1 VTDAGAEPQALLAEL
16 EAEERSVS
24 DRRRK
29 LHERIAMFPEASD
42 ELERRER
49 ELSQQRR
56 ELHERIDNLRAELRG
71 AGSGS
76 GPDAAA

>member
-1 VTDAGAEPQALLAEL
+1 MSGDPQALLAEL

-24 DRRRK
+24 ERRRK

-49 ELSQQRR
+49 ELSAERR
-56 ELHERIDNLRAELRG
+56 ALHERIDNLRAELRG
-71 AGSGS
+71 SFRGSE
-76 GPDAAA
+76 PDPAA